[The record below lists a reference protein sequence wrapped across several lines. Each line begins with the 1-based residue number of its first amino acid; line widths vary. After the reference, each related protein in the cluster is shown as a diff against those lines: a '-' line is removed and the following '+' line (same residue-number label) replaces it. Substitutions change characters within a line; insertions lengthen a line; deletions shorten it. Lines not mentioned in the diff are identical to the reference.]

1 MKKMF
6 TNFLVKFIAAIA
18 AIFFLNQSATAQTIW
33 YLDYD
38 NDNYH
43 VRDSVSL
50 NPPGPGWVLGGT
62 TLGDCNDSSASVY
75 VDQTWFLDFDG
86 DTHHVRDS
94 FSCNAPGAGWV
105 SSGTTLGDCY
115 DFDPAVYLETYWFL
129 DADADGYYID
139 STLSCLIPS
148 PSYTQTVT
156 ALGDCNDSDSN
167 VYVVQ
172 TWFLDFDGD
181 GKYIDDSLSCNSPG
195 IPQWKLTATT
205 SGDCND
211 ANPTPLA
218 SDKVTLYLDADGD
231 GIGTSLSPLFTC
243 PGTPG
248 YSISNTD
255 CDDNNPTRNL
265 SGTFYRDVDGDYHPE
280 NNNGVSL
287 CWNGVFLPGYVEV
300 TSALDVDCDDLNP
313 DKWAIGVFY
322 LDADGDG
329 YTPTLILD
337 SVCYGTPSTVPVN
350 SVDDLI
356 TPNFGFDCNDNVDT
370 ISLPLLTFYK
380 DRDLDG
386 FGDTDLDSLFCFNP
400 GAGYS
405 DNGLDC
411 DDTLNTVFPKL
422 WYFDNDKDGFGG
434 LDTFG
439 VACFINN
446 IALGLSLN
454 NTDCSDFNPFTFKN
468 VTVYTDVDGD
478 NYTVG
483 TGFNVCIGDTFT
495 LPLGTDTITL
505 GTDCN
510 DNDATAFQGQL
521 LFEDQDGDTYTT
533 LSAPSLVCIGASIP
547 QGYRTTSGGVDCDD
561 DDAQVGL
568 PPVYYV
574 DADGDG
580 FGVGNGIP
588 YCQNPGA
595 GFALNNIDCNDNS
608 VSTYRNGAFFIDNDG
623 DNYTVGSA
631 VVCYGATIPTGYK
644 EASLGFDCND
654 NNAAINPA
662 AAEIVNNGIDENCNG
677 SDSVS
682 VGIYDVTV
690 SVASVYPNPGTDFA
704 TITLSGSWSQSID
717 VIVRDIEGRQVS
729 VQTIDLVEG
738 SATIATKE
746 LASGL
751 YVFIVKDA
759 RNTATARWMKN

>member
-1 MKKMF
+1 
-6 TNFLVKFIAAIA
+6 
-18 AIFFLNQSATAQTIW
+18 
-33 YLDYD
+33 
-38 NDNYH
+38 
-43 VRDSVSL
+43 
-50 NPPGPGWVLGGT
+50 
-62 TLGDCNDSSASVY
+62 
-75 VDQTWFLDFDG
+75 
-86 DTHHVRDS
+86 
-94 FSCNAPGAGWV
+94 
-105 SSGTTLGDCY
+105 
-115 DFDPAVYLETYWFL
+115 
-129 DADADGYYID
+129 
-139 STLSCLIPS
+139 
-148 PSYTQTVT
+148 
-156 ALGDCNDSDSN
+156 
-167 VYVVQ
+167 
-172 TWFLDFDGD
+172 
-181 GKYIDDSLSCNSPG
+181 
-195 IPQWKLTATT
+195 
-205 SGDCND
+205 
-211 ANPTPLA
+211 
-218 SDKVTLYLDADGD
+218 
-231 GIGTSLSPLFTC
+231 
-243 PGTPG
+243 
-248 YSISNTD
+248 
-255 CDDNNPTRNL
+255 
-265 SGTFYRDVDGDYHPE
+265 
-280 NNNGVSL
+280 
-287 CWNGVFLPGYVEV
+287 
-300 TSALDVDCDDLNP
+300 
-313 DKWAIGVFY
+313 
-322 LDADGDG
+322 
-329 YTPTLILD
+329 
-337 SVCYGTPSTVPVN
+337 
-350 SVDDLI
+350 
-356 TPNFGFDCNDNVDT
+356 
-370 ISLPLLTFYK
+370 
-380 DRDLDG
+380 
-386 FGDTDLDSLFCFNP
+386 
-400 GAGYS
+400 
-405 DNGLDC
+405 
-411 DDTLNTVFPKL
+411 
-422 WYFDNDKDGFGG
+422 
-434 LDTFG
+434 
-439 VACFINN
+439 
-446 IALGLSLN
+446 
-454 NTDCSDFNPFTFKN
+454 
-468 VTVYTDVDGD
+468 
-478 NYTVG
+478 
-483 TGFNVCIGDTFT
+483 
-495 LPLGTDTITL
+495 
-505 GTDCN
+505 
-510 DNDATAFQGQL
+510 